1 MPCLCRTR
9 RLLQVG
15 HWMENLGSVT
25 APLPAACKRGTASL
39 DLGRRQHLP
48 VRPHRNLTFA
58 RCRRQPFGL
67 RRGPLDQRSSR
78 RALPRRRRDAAAD
91 RAPSRS
97 RARVCRPAG
106 GARTGARSLRRRP
119 RADQRAHHRRPR
131 SALRAA
137 AAALRGRAR
146 ARAARCR
153 RSRAPRRRDG
163 RPRPLARAARGLRR
177 AARRPAARGQ
187 GPVPRPALPQC
198 PFLRRRRRGLAAPPA
213 CRGRPH
219 AGTEAGQDG
228 SGGDPGARRQGHRH
242 SRLHAGASL
251 CRSPAGL
258 PRRRRDRRGR
268 FCRGEPPGRRLG
280 ARGGARSADGGAPP
294 CGGRGRGAGLP
305 APLGGGGRRR
315 RGAMSSLDLAVI
327 GNCTYGALV
336 DAQANIVWCCLPR
349 FDSDPVFCSLL
360 DDDESPRHGFFSV
373 ELEGFRRSEQQYRR
387 NSAVLVTRLYDDSD
401 GVVEVTDFAP
411 RFTHFGRSFRPAS
424 IVRHLRPLAGSPRV
438 RLRVRPAY
446 DYGRG
451 SPEVTRGSNHLR
463 YVMPGLTLRLTTD
476 APVTYVAE
484 EVPFILDRPLSLVL
498 GPDESLTAAVDEISR
513 EFFRK
518 TDAYWREWTRYLA
531 LPFEWQEAVIRAAI
545 TLKLC
550 NFEETGAIIAAMTT
564 SIPEAP
570 HSGRNWDYRYCWLR
584 DAFFVVHALNRL
596 GATKTMEGYLNY
608 ISNIVSSNE
617 QATAEGGHLQPVF
630 GIALDRKS

>member
-1 MPCLCRTR
+1 
-9 RLLQVG
+9 
-15 HWMENLGSVT
+15 
-25 APLPAACKRGTASL
+25 
-39 DLGRRQHLP
+39 
-48 VRPHRNLTFA
+48 
-58 RCRRQPFGL
+58 
-67 RRGPLDQRSSR
+67 
-78 RALPRRRRDAAAD
+78 
-91 RAPSRS
+91 
-97 RARVCRPAG
+97 
-106 GARTGARSLRRRP
+106 
-119 RADQRAHHRRPR
+119 
-131 SALRAA
+131 
-137 AAALRGRAR
+137 
-146 ARAARCR
+146 
-153 RSRAPRRRDG
+153 
-163 RPRPLARAARGLRR
+163 
-177 AARRPAARGQ
+177 
-187 GPVPRPALPQC
+187 
-198 PFLRRRRRGLAAPPA
+198 
-213 CRGRPH
+213 
-219 AGTEAGQDG
+219 
-228 SGGDPGARRQGHRH
+228 
-242 SRLHAGASL
+242 
-251 CRSPAGL
+251 
-258 PRRRRDRRGR
+258 
-268 FCRGEPPGRRLG
+268 
-280 ARGGARSADGGAPP
+280 
-294 CGGRGRGAGLP
+294 
-305 APLGGGGRRR
+305 
-315 RGAMSSLDLAVI
+315 MSSLDLAVI

-550 NFEETGAIIAAMTT
+550 NFEETGAIVAAMTT

-570 HSGRNWDYRYCWLR
+570 DSGRNWDYRYCWLR

-630 GIALDRKS
+630 GIALESRLDESVCQSLSGYRGMGPVRVGNSAYTQIQNDGYGSIVLASTQSFFDHRLEHPGDVGLFEKLEGLGRQAMRLWDQPDAGLWELRTRQQVHTYSAVMCWAACDRLAKIAARLALPERSAAWREAAGTIRAGILERAWNRELGSLVSAFGGEDIDASLLCLLEVGFLDAHDPRFLGTLAQVERHLIHGGFLHRYAKPDDFGPPEVAFNVCTFWYIDALAAVGRRDEARALFETMLAARNPLGLLSEDMATDTHELWGNFPQTYSLVGLISSAMKLSKSWEDAY